1 MRRSSTAAAVV
12 VALTLLPFGCATVEK
27 GERVAANV
35 LVPPSDEIAI
45 GREMKKELA
54 KEMKLHDDPQVQ
66 AYISRMGE
74 KMAKRVKSPV
84 PLHFHVVDDDKQVN
98 AFAIPGGDIY
108 VFTGLLK
115 LADDD
120 SEVACVIGHEIS
132 HVTQRHVA
140 QRLVE
145 QVGLQTALGLA
156 LGKEPGVI
164 KQLAASAAANGALLK
179 FSRDD
184 ERDADEHGLP
194 LCSGAGYDP
203 AGFIR
208 MFKKIKALGGS
219 PEILA
224 MLQTHPLPQERIDN
238 AKKEIVSM
246 KSRGDDTNEKSYRN
260 FKGDL

>member
-1 MRRSSTAAAVV
+1 MRRPVIFACCVVLAA
-12 VALTLLPFGCATVEK
+12 CATIEK
-27 GERVAANV
+27 GERAAANV
-35 LVPPSDEIAI
+35 LVPPKDEIAI
-45 GREMKKELA
+45 GKEMKKELA
-54 KEMKLHDDPQVQ
+54 KEMKLHPDAGVQ
-66 AYISRMGE
+66 RYITTMGN

-120 SEVACVIGHEIS
+120 SEVACVLGHEIS

-145 QVGLQTALGLA
+145 QVGLQTALGMA
-156 LGKEPGVI
+156 LGKSSGAL

-194 LCSGAGYDP
+194 LCSAAGYDP
-203 AGFIR
+203 KGFIR
-208 MFKKIKALGGS
+208 MFKKIKGLGGS

-224 MLQTHPLPQERIDN
+224 MLQTHPLPQERIEN
-238 AKKEIVSM
+238 AQKEVAQL
-246 KSRGDDTNEKSYRN
+246 KHKGDDKNEGRYED
-260 FKGDL
+260 FKRDL

>member
-1 MRRSSTAAAVV
+1 MRRSVV
-12 VALTLLPFGCATVEK
+12 VALVLAASCATVEK

-45 GREMKKELA
+45 GKEMKKELS
-54 KEMKLHDDPQVQ
+54 KEMKLHPDKGVQ
-66 AYISRMGE
+66 EYIQKMGN
-74 KMAKRVKSPV
+74 KMAGRVKSPV

-120 SEVACVIGHEIS
+120 SEVACVLGHEIS

-145 QVGLQTALGLA
+145 QVGLETALGLA
-156 LGKEPGVI
+156 LGKDPGVI
-164 KQLAASAAANGALLK
+164 KQLAAAAAANGALLK

-194 LCSGAGYDP
+194 LCSKAGYDP
-203 AGFIR
+203 KGFIR

-224 MLQTHPLPQERIDN
+224 MLQTHPLPQERIEN
-238 AKKEIVSM
+238 AQEEIVSM
-246 KSRGDDTNEKSYRN
+246 KNKGDDTNKSAYRA
-260 FKGDL
+260 FKGEL